1 MRWLQRL
8 RPLIGLLKW
17 NEERSLLDRLAN
29 NKQYVEEE
37 QSEAH
42 PHGRRAENTR
52 ELKRCAH

>member
-1 MRWLQRL
+1 MQRL

-17 NEERSLLDRLAN
+17 NEERSLFDRLAN

-42 PHGRRAENTR
+42 PYGRRAENTR